1 MAANGDSMPLG
12 GIGSV
17 DTPSIDLSDVY
28 YIPGLTVNLK
38 SVSKICDSR
47 CDDKFSV
54 SDCFIY
60 DWKIQEVV
68 GTYHGQWD
76 LNVLDHFRDIHDTA
90 SSSVDL
96 FSFWL
101 NRALG
106 KLDAHDSSYCSGCSL
121 AKFSSL
127 PFNNSVPSS
136 NALFDLDLVPL
147 TEGKRAIGSYWVYK
161 IKTNSDGFIERYKA
175 RLVAKGYSQEYGMD
189 YEETFALVSKKTTV
203 QTLIVV
209 ASSCQW
215 QISQLDVK
223 NAFLNGDLNKEFYM
237 IPPLCIPHQSG
248 CRISIPYT

>member
-47 CDDKFSV
+47 CDDKFSI

-68 GTYHGQWD
+68 GTCHG
-76 LNVLDHFRDIHDTA
+76 
-90 SSSVDL
+90 
-96 FSFWL
+96 
-101 NRALG
+101 
-106 KLDAHDSSYCSGCSL
+106 L

-136 NALFDLDLVPL
+136 NSLFDLVH
-147 TEGKRAIGSYWVYK
+147 Y
-161 IKTNSDGFIERYKA
+161 
-175 RLVAKGYSQEYGMD
+175 
-189 YEETFALVSKKTTV
+189 
-203 QTLIVV
+203 
-209 ASSCQW
+209 
-215 QISQLDVK
+215 DV
-223 NAFLNGDLNKEFYM
+223 
-237 IPPLCIPHQSG
+237 
-248 CRISIPYT
+248 